1 MRCNKVK
8 KILGAYLDGELSENK
23 AGKVKKHLEQCSAC
37 SWELKSFK
45 DIDELGRRMIETSSP
60 KMPEGYWEN
69 YLAHLHQR
77 LGQEEIH
84 QQSNTGNLFNRFFP
98 FPLAFAVDW
107 FKNIAP
113 VFVSVVI
120 IALLTIGISYLY
132 HQPSQTAITES
143 SKGEK
148 VTINFYLK
156 EHEHAVM
163 QVERSDICAKPSRV
177 SGPRIGADYSTQ
189 PSQRGIELGYED
201 VFYYDSVRGMDEESL
216 RERGVFLRA
225 PHHSSVP
232 ARRKPSRLTDITN
245 GHNLN
250 IQKAQESVRFRIVA
264 PQMLNPGYFL
274 ENIRKVEGKDCIQLI
289 YSNGISTLSL
299 FEQALES
306 KEKLHSGDFR
316 EYVMYSE
323 GNGASVNIIGW
334 NSAEV
339 SFTLIGEEDLSHLM
353 SIIRAIQEN
362 YLMDSKLSNE
372 M

>member
-1 MRCNKVK
+1 VRCNKVK
-8 KILGAYLDGELSENK
+8 KILGVYLDGELSENK
-23 AGKVKKHLEQCSAC
+23 AGKVQKHLEQCSAC

-69 YLAHLHQR
+69 SLAHLHQR
-77 LGQEEIH
+77 LGREEIH

-107 FKNIAP
+107 FKKIAP
-113 VFVSVVI
+113 VFASVAV
-120 IALLTIGISYLY
+120 IALLIIGINYLY
-132 HQPSQTAITES
+132 HQPSQTAMIEDFE
-143 SKGEK
+143 GEK

-163 QVERSDICAKPSRV
+163 Q
-177 SGPRIGADYSTQ
+177 ADYSTQ
-189 PSQRGIELGYED
+189 PPQKGIELGYED
-201 VFYYDSVRGMDEESL
+201 VFYYDTVREMDEELL
-216 RERGVFLRA
+216 RERGVFLRS
-225 PHHSSVP
+225 PHHSSVQ
-232 ARRKPSRLTDITN
+232 ARRESSRLNDIAN

-250 IQKAQESVRFRIVA
+250 IQRAQESVSFGIVT
-264 PQMLNPGYFL
+264 PQILNPGYFL
-274 ENIRKVEGKDCIQLI
+274 ENISKVEGKDCIQLI

-306 KEKLHSGDFR
+306 KEKFHSGDFR
-316 EYVMYSE
+316 EYVMYSK
-323 GNGASVNIIGW
+323 GNGEPVNIIGW

-339 SFTLIGEEDLSHLM
+339 SFTLIGEEDLSQLM
-353 SIIRAIQEN
+353 GIIRAIQGDYLEN
-362 YLMDSKLSNE
+362 SQLDNE